1 MGKPTAQNWQM
12 KEKLLI
18 LTLDEL
24 TLLEYLIKIAV
35 MQLSQDNQNAD
46 SIEEKARTDNEL
58 TQAVRLKWKIE
69 NSMD

>member
-35 MQLSQDNQNAD
+35 MQLSQDNKKAD
-46 SIEEKARTDNEL
+46 SIEEKDRTDNEL

-69 NSMD
+69 NMD

>member
-1 MGKPTAQNWQM
+1 M

-35 MQLSQDNQNAD
+35 MQLSQDNKKAD
-46 SIEEKARTDNEL
+46 SIEEKDRTDNEL

-69 NSMD
+69 NMD

>member
-1 MGKPTAQNWQM
+1 M

-35 MQLSQDNQNAD
+35 MQLSQDHKNAE

-69 NSMD
+69 NMV

>member
-1 MGKPTAQNWQM
+1 M

-24 TLLEYLIKIAV
+24 NFLQYLIKIAI
-35 MQLSQDNQNAD
+35 MQLTQDNQNAE
-46 SIEEKARTDNEL
+46 SVEEKARADNEL

-69 NSMD
+69 NMD